1 LIRGTKE
8 RLTKPGSIAIIYSQ
22 PDELFEY
29 EKYIN
34 YLLSINYLTDKVESF
49 ELEDMQGVYGLQ
61 AVRVQI
67 NFDDTETKDLDNM
80 EKIASEAETI
90 DI

>member
-1 LIRGTKE
+1 
-8 RLTKPGSIAIIYSQ
+8 
-22 PDELFEY
+22 
-29 EKYIN
+29 
-34 YLLSINYLTDKVESF
+34 
-49 ELEDMQGVYGLQ
+49 MQGVYGLQ